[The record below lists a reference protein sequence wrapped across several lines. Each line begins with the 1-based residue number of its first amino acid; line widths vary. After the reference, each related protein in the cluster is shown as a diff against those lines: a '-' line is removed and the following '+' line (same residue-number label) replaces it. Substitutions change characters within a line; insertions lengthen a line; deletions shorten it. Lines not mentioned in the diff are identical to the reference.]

1 MTWLVKCLSYE
12 DENKDLR
19 SDPQNHNKKSGG
31 AISVLKRQRQVEPW
45 GSPAR
50 QSRQIDK
57 FKLYARDKVSQTTT
71 WTGPDSSASK
81 G

>member
-1 MTWLVKCLSYE
+1 MGKCLSFK

-19 SDPQNHNKKSGG
+19 ADPQNHKKKSGG
-31 AISVLKRQRQVEPW
+31 AISVPKRQRQVEPW
-45 GSPAR
+45 GSSAS
-50 QSRQIDK
+50 QSRQIDQFK
-57 FKLYARDKVSQTTT
+57 FRARDKTTT